1 MRKKKRSDLNE
12 DEVAHFAKQYMK
24 ALLNTPPEYILNMDE
39 TPWNYVFRRGFVLA
53 ERGKEEV
60 DAKLPDDYRKTFTV
74 IATISRSG
82 NKYPPLFLAKG
93 TTNQCHKQFSQM
105 VSSASKYELWH
116 AKAEPYANKP
126 ISQFQEEEDLAN
138 NASQETVSYIQGYK
152 SDYHGAGY
160 QRVAGVAKRKGFSA
174 TEWNVRKFFGEQN
187 LFNYHKPPKKPN
199 EHNSLFVARYAGQLW
214 HADIHYVRIDD
225 NQFYL
230 LGFIDDRTRFLLHY
244 EVLASK
250 DSKLC
255 SEALER
261 ALNKV
266 QFRPKMLT
274 IDNGGEF
281 VGNPF
286 QIVLSANGIEEFRTH
301 PLYSPAEWEDRK
313 ILVYDRES

>member
-1 MRKKKRSDLNE
+1 MFRKLIDPCDGIDL
-12 DEVAHFAKQYMK
+12 DA
-24 ALLNTPPEYILNMDE
+24 
-39 TPWNYVFRRGFVLA
+39 FRRSIEENGVEATMKIFFVGR
-53 ERGKEEV
+53 ERLR
-60 DAKLPDDYRKTFTV
+60 A
-74 IATISRSG
+74 IC
-82 NKYPPLFLAKG
+82 
-93 TTNQCHKQFSQM
+93 QQ
-105 VSSASKYELWH
+105 
-116 AKAEPYANKP
+116 ANIP
-126 ISQFQEEEDLAN
+126 IPGRGRPAN
-138 NASQETVSYIQGYK
+138 NASQETISYIQGYK

-160 QRVAGVAKRKGFSA
+160 QR
-174 TEWNVRKFFGEQN
+174 
-187 LFNYHKPPKKPN
+187 PPKKPN
-199 EHNSLFVARYAGQLW
+199 EHNSLFVVRYAGQLW

-266 QFRPKMLT
+266 QFRPKMLA

-301 PLYSPAEWEDRK
+301 PYTPPAEWEDRK